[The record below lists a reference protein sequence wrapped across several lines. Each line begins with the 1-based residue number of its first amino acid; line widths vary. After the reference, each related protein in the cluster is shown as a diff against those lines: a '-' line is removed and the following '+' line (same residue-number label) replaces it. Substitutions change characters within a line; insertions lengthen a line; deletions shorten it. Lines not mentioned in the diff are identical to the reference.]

1 MIWWMNTA
9 SNSHTHTSTTSGFD
23 DRPITSSCNR
33 CLINCPS
40 LQENKLDPELSA
52 IQWLVEE
59 RLLAIHDSREEWIDE
74 ICSTDEDLQAYEK
87 QAIQSMLEF

>member
-1 MIWWMNTA
+1 
-9 SNSHTHTSTTSGFD
+9 
-23 DRPITSSCNR
+23 
-33 CLINCPS
+33 
-40 LQENKLDPELSA
+40 LDPELSA